1 VSDVV
6 LLAFDDTP
14 PGVCAGATPRVPVLI
29 CRDALVAG
37 GATVEMVTASA
48 DSDVDEVLDHCFPA
62 GTVDPPVGAVGGR
75 GTVDGRVGAVATVGA
90 VDGGR
95 GAILV
100 VAAATDSQ
108 LRAVV
113 RRMTRRYAPVP
124 SRRPDSVPADRTL
137 PDLPPIG
144 VLPIGEVDLVTPL
157 RLPTEPAAVAA
168 AVLGNRVRRLDLLRN
183 DGGSVTLHGV
193 VLGGTDDHNRTVP
206 FAARVEVDDAVLS
219 DGSEP
224 LIVAAVANADGYA
237 RLDGLTLTTR
247 VDPADGVL
255 DVAVALMVGGRSL
268 LRRHRPRIEVRRAR
282 GRAVAVHPRAEVA
295 FIDDGVAGT
304 LTHSRTWW
312 MERGAWAVY
321 TNPLP

>member
-6 LLAFDDTP
+6 LLAFDDAP
-14 PGVCAGATPRVPVLI
+14 PSACAAATPRVPVLI
-29 CRDALVAG
+29 CRDALTAG
-37 GATVEMVTASA
+37 GATVETVTAYA

-62 GTVDPPVGAVGGR
+62 GTVGSR
-75 GTVDGRVGAVATVGA
+75 TGA
-90 VDGGR
+90 VDLAAGTVGR
-95 GAILV
+95 EPGAILV

-124 SRRPDSVPADRTL
+124 SRRPDGMAADRTL
-137 PDLPPIG
+137 PDLPAIG
-144 VLPIGEVDLVTPL
+144 VLPIGPVDLVTQL
-157 RLPTEPAAVAA
+157 GLPADPAAVAA

-183 DGGSVTLHGV
+183 DGGSVTLHGAL
-193 VLGGTDDHNRTVP
+193 LGGTDDNHRTVP

-237 RLDGLTLTTR
+237 RVAGLTLATR

-255 DVAVALMVGGRSL
+255 DVAVALMIEERRP
-268 LRRHRPRIEVRRAR
+268 LRRRRPRIEVRRAR
-282 GRAVAVHPRAEVA
+282 GRAVAVHPRAEVP

-321 TNPLP
+321 ANPLP